1 MAITRDLNK
10 SIEELEGWQQRVV
23 TEYNQVYDRF
33 VALTRFIESNDI
45 VQIEES
51 EVEDL
56 LEQRKIMRAYLS
68 VLDSR
73 IARFA

>member
-10 SIEELEGWQQRVV
+10 STEELEGWQWRVV

-33 VALTRFIESNDI
+33 VALTRFIESNEI
-45 VQIEES
+45 MQIEES

>member
-1 MAITRDLNK
+1 MAITRDINK